1 MNKLFVIAALL
12 LAALGMQA
20 QEEVDGAVKIGGG
33 LDLTTSEVYVANY
46 PRYGTFK
53 NLVGVQGDLSFERF
67 WKPWFGLGLN
77 INVGH
82 TFQERYDMD
91 IRYTNIHAGPC
102 YAINSRFGKHFRLDG
117 TMGVGLG
124 MLLSEGSREYGLG
137 VRASIGGEYMISDSF
152 GLGLEV
158 AEHYTFLF
166 GSHDSYLPDDKISG
180 ISRFSV
186 LLGIRIYR

>member
-1 MNKLFVIAALL
+1 MIIWFFPHLFVP
-12 LAALGMQA
+12 
-20 QEEVDGAVKIGGG
+20 
-33 LDLTTSEVYVANY
+33 LTASNV
-46 PRYGTFK
+46 
-53 NLVGVQGDLSFERF
+53 LS
-67 WKPWFGLGLN
+67 
-77 INVGH
+77 
-82 TFQERYDMD
+82 
-91 IRYTNIHAGPC
+91 
-102 YAINSRFGKHFRLDG
+102 FGKHFRLDG
-117 TMGVGLG
+117 NIGVGLG

-137 VRASIGGEYMISDSF
+137 VHASIGGEYMISDSF